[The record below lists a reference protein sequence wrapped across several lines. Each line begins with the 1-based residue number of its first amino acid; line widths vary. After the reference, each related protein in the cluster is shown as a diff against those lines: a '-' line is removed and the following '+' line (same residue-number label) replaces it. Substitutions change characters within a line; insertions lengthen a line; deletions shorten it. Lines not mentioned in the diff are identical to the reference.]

1 MNYRHGILPSCM
13 VLLGFILQDTL
24 CYWLDISSFTSAE
37 KNNFNAVSIGQFYIT
52 LLEYIHN
59 LLP

>member
-1 MNYRHGILPSCM
+1 M
-13 VLLGFILQDTL
+13 VPLGLILQDTL

-37 KNNFNAVSIGQFYIT
+37 ENNFNAVSIGQFYVT

-59 LLP
+59 LLR